1 MENEFK
7 NRKLENEK
15 KSKRILLC
23 LFLNI
28 FFQLG
33 IAYVNINN
41 VMFMIEM
48 MLSFIMVPEWQ
59 RMLYLDLGS
68 VIMAF
73 WPIVVT
79 VMCNIKI
86 VQLNKERQ
94 KIREEEI
101 EYLCNKAFE
110 ENKHKFA
117 EILED
122 GRNMS
127 RSEQMAFLNRIKDNI
142 VKAENNNKFKCKSA
156 DILMLNYLQDE
167 LEDILFPSVV
177 EEERKEYTK
186 VRKK

>member
-73 WPIVVT
+73 GPIVVT

-86 VQLNKERQ
+86 VQLNKQ
-94 KIREEEI
+94 KQ
-101 EYLCNKAFE
+101 K
-110 ENKHKFA
+110 
-117 EILED
+117 
-122 GRNMS
+122 
-127 RSEQMAFLNRIKDNI
+127 
-142 VKAENNNKFKCKSA
+142 
-156 DILMLNYLQDE
+156 
-167 LEDILFPSVV
+167 
-177 EEERKEYTK
+177 
-186 VRKK
+186 